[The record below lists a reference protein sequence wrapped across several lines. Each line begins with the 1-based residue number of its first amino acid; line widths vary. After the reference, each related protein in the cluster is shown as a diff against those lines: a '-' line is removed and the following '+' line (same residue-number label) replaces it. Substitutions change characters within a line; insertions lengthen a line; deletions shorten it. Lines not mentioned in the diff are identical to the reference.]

1 MASNQV
7 IKKLI
12 WFSILFVFS
21 ISGCD
26 NKKQSVE
33 NKKTIKVIVNKVS
46 PQAVNIVTELP
57 GRASAYRIAEIRPQV
72 SGIILRRNFV
82 EGKKVNAGDSLYQID
97 PASFRSVVD
106 QSAAKLQQEQANA
119 KLAASVLN
127 RYQSLMGANYVS
139 RQDYDVAKTQLQTAR
154 AAILSAQAALK
165 SATIDLSR
173 TEVRSPISGIVG
185 ISAVTEG
192 ALVQAGQSTS
202 MVTVQQLDP
211 MYIDIT
217 QSARDYIALKEK
229 ISNGIIKTSS
239 NELPISV
246 SVGDDRNF
254 IIKGKLLFSDVT
266 VDKTTGSITLRA
278 LVPNHDNKILP
289 GMFIRAK
296 LEQGTI
302 TQALVIP
309 NSALIRSEQGDASVM
324 ILDNDNRAQSR
335 EVEVSQ
341 GPNNQW
347 VVNKGLR
354 AGETIITQGLQNIEP
369 GIKVQPEFLAK
380 SQTVEHAD

>member
-26 NKKQSVE
+26 NKKQSIE
-33 NKKTIKVIVNKVS
+33 NKKAIKVIVNEVS
-46 PQAVNIVTELP
+46 TQAVNIVTELP

-97 PASFRSVVD
+97 SASFRSVVD
-106 QSAAKLQQEQANA
+106 QSAAKLQQEHANA

-173 TEVRSPISGIVG
+173 TEVRSPISGVVG

-246 SVGDDRNF
+246 SVGDNRNF
-254 IIKGKLLFSDVT
+254 FIKGKLLFSDVT

-278 LVPNHDNKILP
+278 LVPNHDNRIFP
-289 GMFIRAK
+289 GMFVRAK

-302 TQALVIP
+302 SQALVIP
-309 NSALIRSEQGDASVM
+309 NSALIRSEQGDTSVM
-324 ILDNDNRAQSR
+324 IVDSDNRAQSR
-335 EVEVSQ
+335 EVDVSQ

-354 AGETIITQGLQNIEP
+354 AGETLITQGLQNIES
-369 GIKVQPEFLAK
+369 GIKVQPELLAK